1 MTIVKFNA
9 STGSDTLSSGAGP
22 DDPINGS
29 GASLNATTTVDL
41 SADSPD
47 LSSIATDGTA
57 VLWVQT
63 TTGRQFS
70 KITGVDNSLKTVT
83 VSDTYGVTESGKI
96 WAIGGK
102 RATWDSSD
110 SRKLF
115 SSDGAGLVITT
126 ETDQSLTSELDI
138 SVECTIAGAGG
149 IKTVDQSAD
158 AANFGETTE
167 TDIHIANLK
176 FTNSNGSSTSNSRGY
191 RRDGN
196 LFARNCI
203 FGDSTNQL
211 YHGLEHKSSR
221 TSFYLDNCVI
231 QYCIGTGYQPS
242 HGISVAHF
250 TNCVFHSNGQYGAYC
265 FSDSIFFYN
274 CIFANNAS
282 SGLYYPNSNNNRALL
297 HGCIFYKN
305 GGAGIQ
311 GQFDG
316 PLNLIDC
323 VFYENTSYGVNAT
336 VAPEQPYVYGN
347 YQDSATTHNNFS
359 IGSDVTTLTA
369 DIFVNEAADIFNL
382 NTNAGGGAELIDH
395 NFDYGTTKTR
405 PFRWL
410 DVSKFARSSTNPTVL
425 KSFAKLTIKG
435 N

>member
-102 RATWDSSD
+102 RATWDNSN
-110 SRKLF
+110 SRTLF
-115 SSDGAGLVITT
+115 ASDGEEFLITT

-138 SVECTIAGAGG
+138 SVRCTIAGSGG

-158 AANFGETTE
+158 AANFGETT
-167 TDIHIANLK
+167 ISNLYLANLK
-176 FTNSNGSSTSNSRGY
+176 FTNSNGSSTANSRAYHRNGHILAY
-191 RRDGN
+191 
-196 LFARNCI
+196 NCI

-211 YHGLEHKSSR
+211 YYAIEHKTGR
-221 TSFYLDNCVI
+221 TSYFLTNCVV
-231 QYCIGTGYQPS
+231 QYCIGDGVRPS
-242 HGISVAHF
+242 HSICSGHY
-250 TNCVFHSNGQYGAYC
+250 TNCIFHSNGG
-265 FSDSIFFYN
+265 SGVNVGDNSLFFRN
-274 CIFANNAS
+274 CVFANNTTH
-282 SGLYYPNSNNNRALL
+282 GLKVTNANT
-297 HGCIFYKN
+297 II
-305 GGAGIQ
+305 GI
-311 GQFDG
+311 DH
-316 PLNLIDC
+316 C
-323 VFYENTSYGVNAT
+323 VFYNNGSDGYNGYLGHQSMLINSAFYGNTGNGVNALASSNNCL
-336 VAPEQPYVYGN
+336 VFGN
-347 YQDSATTHNNFS
+347 FAQSSETYTNFS

-369 DIFVNEAADIFNL
+369 DIFVDETADIFNL
-382 NTNAGGGAELIDH
+382 NTNAGGGAELIEH
-395 NFDYGTTKTR
+395 NFDYGTAKTR

-410 DVSKFARSSTNPTVL
+410 DVSRFARSSINPTVL